1 TPHTYYFLYSGTG
14 KILFVTI
21 KLNNMKHFIF
31 TIAFFLPLLL
41 KAQIYNDVPL
51 SLSYNKIK
59 CDSYYDGVQIA
70 STSNGYTINSILRA
84 KYPIVTGKKITSG
97 GKEDEKL
104 IVFGTY
110 FFDEKMKLID
120 SLQQFINY
128 GIPLLFTKEFMI
140 LDHYHKGHGEVLA
153 ESKDVISLS
162 QTGIIEDGFKTV
174 HYPANDPGIVESFIR
189 KPIAVAKVDKEYL
202 QVIYN
207 NDIKTNFVGKIKGF
221 QTTKLTLKNDAD
233 RAKAKKAFFDKGIVG
248 EYTAVEKVINF
259 DYFTDDPKH
268 DKLKLMNSYGHEL
281 TGNVIA
287 CFAHPEKLLFK
298 KFSFW
303 GFDPEGKVTNSY
315 YKDFTEGQEW
325 PSIAVINDS
334 EPLIY
339 SRPAK
344 IFNYFFPSGNGRP
357 LYIVAQDKDG
367 KVISDKTYPANV
379 PGGSLLKS
387 KINDDGSQSLLTI
400 ARWKAGTTL
409 NSFYLDTEDKLTA
422 TSYFLEPKIE
432 DPFLPTRYYGFSKHF
447 EIANDNKV
455 SMYQKNYIKKT
466 TTSNTV
472 GQTEQTI
479 YEGFLLVTSDKTNK
493 TTDVLLLDK
502 GLRAEGNSTPFE
514 LESYDVSDGSTILV
528 LSKKVKITL
537 HNVLTAGQEY
547 VLISVDKDGKFIN
560 KEKIQPAFT
569 TSESVLRPTNVPDLF
584 YTTPDVKT
592 QSIMVVR
599 LKKPE

>member
-1 TPHTYYFLYSGTG
+1 
-14 KILFVTI
+14 
-21 KLNNMKHFIF
+21 MKRFIF
-31 TIAFFLPLLL
+31 TIVFFLPLLL
-41 KAQIYNDVPL
+41 DAQVYNDVPL
-51 SLSYNKIK
+51 SLSYNRIK
-59 CDSYYDGVQIA
+59 CDGYVDGVQIA
-70 STSNGYTINSILRA
+70 STSNGYKINSILVAR
-84 KYPIVTGKKITSG
+84 YPVLVNTIVSAGGKKPH
-97 GKEDEKL
+97 EL
-104 IVFGTY
+104 YVFGTY
-110 FFDEKMKLID
+110 TFDNNMMLID

-128 GIPLLFTKEFMI
+128 NIPLLVSKDFHI
-140 LDHYHKGHGEVLA
+140 LDRFDKGHGAVLP
-153 ESKDVISLS
+153 ESKNLLSLE
-162 QTGIIEDGFKTV
+162 QTGISVEEFKGMN
-174 HYPANDPGIVESFIR
+174 YPANDAGILESYIR
-189 KPIAVAKVDKEYL
+189 KPTVVKADKEYL
-202 QVIYN
+202 PVIYN

-315 YKDFTEGQEW
+315 YKDFTEGQDW
-325 PSIAVINDS
+325 PSVAVINDS

-344 IFNYFFPSGNGRP
+344 IFNYFFPSANGRP
-357 LYIVAQDKDG
+357 LHIVTQDKDG
-367 KVISDKTYPANV
+367 KVISEKTYPTNV

-409 NSFYLDTEDKLTA
+409 NSFYLDSEDQLTA

-432 DPFLPTRYYGFSKHF
+432 DSFVPTRYYGFSKHF

-455 SMYQKNYIKKT
+455 SIYQKNYIKKT

-479 YEGFLLVTSDKTNK
+479 YEGFLLVASDKTNK

-502 GLRAEGNSTPFE
+502 GLRAEGNSSPFE

-547 VLISVDKDGKFIN
+547 VLISVDKEGKFIN

-584 YTTPDVKT
+584 YTTPEVKT

-599 LKKPE
+599 LKKPK